1 MSLLWLLYLSTA
13 LLVEQTDSMN
23 AEWRQFRGP
32 NGQGILKGDTRLPEK
47 LEESNLAWKINC
59 PAGHSSPIVVG
70 DRTIVSGYEAKTL
83 FVDCYRLTD
92 GGLIWRKE
100 LNVEQ
105 LEKFHPQHGPASSTP
120 VCDGKHIIA
129 SFGSLGILAMDLDGR
144 ELWRREFDRSP
155 NLFGTAASPILYDSK
170 LFSFYANEKESL
182 LQCLETS
189 TGKVLWERKRE
200 GPASSWSTP
209 TLFDTPKG
217 PILLFYEPYQ
227 LRACSIDGQDLWSV
241 PGLADEPITIP
252 QILGDLVVTT
262 SYNLRT
268 NQEAIGLPTFQ
279 ALLQEC
285 DKNGDQLIDLE
296 ESKANKSILS
306 RPDADGQGDH
316 PLRMF
321 FKLLD
326 EDKSGTVSEM
336 EWPRIHRWMD
346 PWKHANGFVA
356 IRLDA
361 QGESPQ
367 LAWQCD
373 RGVPECPTPI
383 VIGSKLI
390 AVRNGGTV
398 TCVNGHTGAML
409 HQERL
414 AGGGPYYASPVAG
427 DDKIYFASARGQV
440 TIASLQNDMLVV
452 ISKTQLN
459 ETIQATPALCKA
471 GLILRTDSSLRLYHS
486 KPNL

>member
-1 MSLLWLLYLSTA
+1 MFFLAPSDAFDGDW
-13 LLVEQTDSMN
+13 N
-23 AEWRQFRGP
+23 QFRGP
-32 NGQGILKGDTRLPEK
+32 NGQGVLQGEIRLPDR
-47 LEESNLAWKINC
+47 LDDSNLAWKIPC
-59 PAGHSSPIVVG
+59 PAGHSSPVVLG
-70 DRTIVSGYEAKTL
+70 DRVILSGFEGKTL
-83 FVDCYRLTD
+83 YVDCYQLTD
-92 GGLIWRKE
+92 GRMQWRKE
-100 LNVEQ
+100 LPVKQ

-120 VCDGKHIIA
+120 VCDGKHIVA
-129 SFGSLGILAMDLDGR
+129 TFGSFGIIALDLDGH
-144 ELWRREFDRSP
+144 ELWRHEYEPSP
-155 NLFGTAASPILYDSK
+155 NMFGTASSPILHDSK
-170 LFSFYANEKESL
+170 LISFYANEKISL

-189 TGKVLWERKRE
+189 SGKVLWERKRE

-209 TLFDTPKG
+209 TLFQTRKG
-217 PILLFYEPYQ
+217 PIVLFYEPYQ
-227 LRACSIDGQDLWSV
+227 LRACSIDGHDLWSV

-252 QILGDLVVTT
+252 QILGDLVITT

-268 NQEAIGLPTFQ
+268 NQEALGLPTFQ
-279 ALLQEC
+279 TLLQEC

-326 EDKSGTVSEM
+326 EDKGGSISET

-346 PWKHANGFVA
+346 PWNHANGFVA

-367 LAWQCD
+367 MAWQFD
-373 RGVPECPTPI
+373 RGVPECPTPLL
-383 VIGSKLI
+383 IGSRLI

-398 TCVNGHTGAML
+398 TCVNGHTGEL
-409 HQERL
+409 LQQERL

-427 DDKIYFASARGQV
+427 DHKIYFASARGDV
-440 TIASLQNDMLVV
+440 TIANLQDDKLTVL
-452 ISKTQLN
+452 SKN
-459 ETIQATPALCKA
+459 PIGETIQSTPALCSA
-471 GLILRTDSSLRLYHS
+471 GLLLRTDSFLRLYRS
-486 KPNL
+486 PRTP